1 MSKHW
6 VNVFLSPYDSKRFYL
21 SMTHPTKKR
30 AVESL
35 GKGKKGNKNQTFI
48 ATIKIEIPNEK

>member
-1 MSKHW
+1 
-6 VNVFLSPYDSKRFYL
+6 
-21 SMTHPTKKR
+21 MTHPTKKK

-48 ATIKIEIPNEK
+48 ATIKIKIPNENQQTKKISIS